1 MWPDWALLRDTR
13 LKNLSEHSKPNLI
26 VQLECLHTTPHQYLI
41 LNTHLSMSSL
51 YTRHYSSASLFG
63 PKFRTTTADGVYR
76 KVHGDIWHTIQRFR
90 PMQYWPNTAFGAQCS
105 TGLGYIPV
113 PGKYFRQ
120 WTSRRIYSIWD
131 VHNPRCMDTCTYRH
145 NNDVAQLSPCP
156 SGQRSG
162 LLFSITMRF
171 FCHGP

>member
-13 LKNLSEHSKPNLI
+13 LQNLSDHSKPNLI
-26 VQLECLHTTPHQYLI
+26 VQLECLHTTPHQCLI

-51 YTRHYSSASLFG
+51 YTRHYSSAVSFR
-63 PKFRTTTADGVYR
+63 PKISNHHSWRGLL
-76 KVHGDIWHTIQRFR
+76 KGFR